1 MGIYKKGIIMYTL
14 KEIIEHWENCYG
26 EDIKKEY
33 PAFIKQLIR
42 NEKRP
47 EIYVNKRS

>member
-1 MGIYKKGIIMYTL
+1 MYTL
-14 KEIIEHWENCYG
+14 KEIIEHWKNCYG
-26 EDIKKEY
+26 EDMKKEY

-47 EIYVNKRS
+47 EVYHASKKIN

>member
-1 MGIYKKGIIMYTL
+1 MYTL

-26 EDIKKEY
+26 EDMKKEY
-33 PAFIKQLIR
+33 PGFIKQLIR

-47 EIYVNKRS
+47 EIYNANKRSN